1 MEIKQDGYE
10 VQFDSE
16 SHTVICS
23 GSFRLTGKEY
33 ASIMGLL
40 NTAADAKLDSLNMDL
55 TGLKFLNSSGI
66 NTLCKFVMR
75 LRKNNVTQVK
85 VFGNSEYAWQTK
97 SLANFKKLLP
107 SLELDFQ

>member
-1 MEIKQDGYE
+1 MQIKQDGYE
-10 VQFDSE
+10 IQFDNE
-16 SHTVICS
+16 SNTVTCS
-23 GSFRLTGKEY
+23 GSFRLTGNEY
-33 ASIMGLL
+33 ASIMELL
-40 NTAADAKLDSLNMDL
+40 NAAADTKPDSLNMDL

-85 VFGNSEYAWQTK
+85 VFGNSEYTWQMK